1 MNEHLISNELFKSED
16 FPALGQPSKQPNCS
30 PRGWEIAAAHIPQLR
45 TSREIL
51 KKESANL
58 EITGDFPQGSLAAI
72 KEILIQRLNKS
83 MSPILNGIGR
93 DLNENDISHIF
104 DFSEKKKNTLVA
116 RFNSKS
122 IKEFVYKHRK
132 KLVSSEE
139 ESSWNLYLTPHLDQ
153 EDSSNQLKV
162 IKNFKDLRQKIGEDF
177 NFRVYGAGYFIKII
191 TQEGT
196 NSSLIP
202 PHLIQVFSCA
212 CRQIP

>member
-1 MNEHLISNELFKSED
+1 M
-16 FPALGQPSKQPNCS
+16 
-30 PRGWEIAAAHIPQLR
+30 
-45 TSREIL
+45 
-51 KKESANL
+51 
-58 EITGDFPQGSLAAI
+58 
-72 KEILIQRLNKS
+72 KEILVQRFNKS

-93 DLNENDISHIF
+93 DLTGDDISQIY

-162 IKNFKDLRQKIGEDF
+162 IKNFKNLRQKIGEDF

-191 TQEGT
+191 TQDAKHWYSY
-196 NSSLIP
+196 NSKLSPKQFLISKGV
-202 PHLIQVFSCA
+202 IVE
-212 CRQIP
+212 